1 MVFSVLMVGSLNIN
15 LLNGDVLVSCKMASL
30 KLAVGIFVCL
40 FWGLV
45 AFCKQKKKKL
55 LLFTFLQSRPD
66 QRIQGPT
73 LHSQT
78 PAMNANTSASIP
90 STQNSDT
97 NSSSRRIEN
106 GKSGFHCSP

>member
-45 AFCKQKKKKL
+45 AFCKQKKNFYSS
-55 LLFTFLQSRPD
+55 LFFSPD
-66 QRIQGPT
+66 QI
-73 LHSQT
+73 
-78 PAMNANTSASIP
+78 
-90 STQNSDT
+90 
-97 NSSSRRIEN
+97 N
-106 GKSGFHCSP
+106 GSKDQPYTHRHPP